1 MAFSPE
7 EAEAIAQ
14 LQNALYTNPATRGE
28 YLRLVKKVAPK
39 AAIPEID
46 VPEQALASIKPQLDK
61 IDKLE
66 GRLEQSERQRAIDAE
81 WAKHRV
87 TPKERTEI
95 EKLMTDRLI
104 GDVDTAVQFYQD
116 RQQVPAAAPSAGP
129 TPVSLPTGDGFKGL
143 FENPTKWARETAYQA
158 ISEIQRNRT

>member
-1 MAFSPE
+1 MPFSPE

-14 LQNALYTNPATRGE
+14 LQNALYTNPATRQD
-28 YLRLVKKVAPK
+28 YLKLVKKVAPR

-46 VPEQALASIKPQLDK
+46 VPDAALASIKPQLDK

-66 GRLEQSERQRAIDAE
+66 TRLERNERQHAIEAE
-81 WAKHRV
+81 WGKQQV
-87 TPKERTEI
+87 TPQEREEV

-104 GDVDTAVQFYQD
+104 GDVATAVQFYRD
-116 RQQVPAAAPSAGP
+116 RRPPPPAAPLGSP
-129 TPVSLPTGDGFKGL
+129 TPVSLPTGEGFKGL

-158 ISEIQRNRT
+158 IGEIQRTRS